1 MKATAAKLLAAT
13 LDAHGV
19 DLAFCVPGESY
30 LGLTNALIDYP
41 QIKLVVCRQ
50 EGGAGFMAFA
60 DGRMRGKAGVAIV
73 SRGPGATNASI
84 AVHCAYHDATPAVFF
99 VGQAERKDLGR
110 LALQEQNYSKT
121 FSDMTKMVIEVH
133 DGALLPEATARAF
146 HIAESGTPGP
156 VIVVLPEDMLDEE
169 VEAEP
174 VGPAAKV
181 RSGPAADDLAQAAD
195 MLRKAEKPL
204 ILAGGTLWG
213 DEALAD
219 LTKLAEKWQ
228 LPISPT
234 HRRPHLFDSGHAN
247 YGGYIGNRVP
257 GPQIGIMRETDLFIA
272 LGERLGDSV
281 SQSYTFPTVPA
292 PQMPMIHV
300 WPDAD
305 EIGRV
310 WQPTLGIASDPHEF
324 IKALLALDADAPSGR
339 GDWIDRLNGIHR
351 ELTDW
356 QDAEAN
362 DGVPFGNVCAA
373 VGRHM
378 ADDAVVTTDAGNF
391 STWIHRCMWFK
402 QTNLFCGASVG
413 AMGPAIPSAIAAGLR
428 WPGRQAIAIV
438 GDGGFQM
445 TGNEFSTARQ
455 YGVPLKVFVAN
466 NGSYGTI
473 RMHQEGR
480 YPGRNYA
487 TELFNP
493 DFAKL
498 AEAYGA
504 KGLRIDNNGDVAGV
518 VEEAM
523 ATDEPVIV
531 DCRTSMSYL
540 SAWKRLEDF
549 PAYQGGA

>member
-1 MKATAAKLLAAT
+1 
-13 LDAHGV
+13 HGV

-30 LGLTNALIDYP
+30 LGLTDALIDFP
-41 QIKLVVCRQ
+41 NIRLVVCRQ
-50 EGGAGFMAFA
+50 EGGAGFMAFS

-84 AVHCAYHDATPAVFF
+84 AVHCAYHDATPLVIF

-110 LALQEQNYSKT
+110 LALQEQNWSKT
-121 FSDMTKMVIEVH
+121 FSDMTKMVIEVN
-133 DGALLPEATARAF
+133 DGAMISEAAARAF
-146 HIAESGTPGP
+146 HVAESGTPGP
-156 VIVVLPEDMLDEE
+156 VAVVLPEDMLADEID
-169 VEAEP
+169 AP
-174 VGPAAKV
+174 VTGPAKPV
-181 RSGPAADDLAQAAD
+181 RPGPAADDLERAVD

-204 ILAGGTLWG
+204 VLVGGTLWG
-213 DEALAD
+213 EQALAD
-219 LTKLAEKWQ
+219 LTKLSETWNI
-228 LPISPT
+228 PVCPT

-247 YGGYIGNRVP
+247 YGGYVGNRVP
-257 GPQIGIMRETDLFIA
+257 GPQIDIMRETDLLIA

-281 SQSYTFPTVPA
+281 SQSYTFPNAPVPQF
-292 PQMPMIHV
+292 PLVHV
-300 WPDAD
+300 WPDAA

-310 WQPTLGIASDPHEF
+310 WQPTVGIASDPHEF
-324 IKALLALDADAPSGR
+324 IKALLKLDAGKAPSGR
-339 GDWIDRLNGIHR
+339 KDWIGRLNAKHR

-356 QDAEAN
+356 KDAESN

-373 VGRHM
+373 IGRHM

-402 QTNLFCGASVG
+402 QSNMFAGASVG
-413 AMGPAIPSAIAAGLR
+413 AMGPAVPAAIAAGLR
-428 WPGRQAIAIV
+428 WPGRQAIAVV

-455 YGVPLKVFVAN
+455 YGVPLKVFVSN

-480 YPGRNYA
+480 YPGRTYA

-493 DFAKL
+493 DFARL

-504 KGLRIDNNGDVAGV
+504 KGLKVENNGDVETV
-518 VEEAM
+518 VKEALEH
-523 ATDEPVIV
+523 DGPVIV
-531 DCRTSMSYL
+531 DCRTSLSYL
-540 SAWKRLEDF
+540 SAWRRLEDF
-549 PAYQGGA
+549 PAYKGKN

>member
-1 MKATAAKLLAAT
+1 MKGSAAQLLAAT

-30 LGLTNALIDYP
+30 LGLTDALIDFP

-110 LALQEQNYSKT
+110 LALQEQNYAKT
-121 FSDMTKMVIEVH
+121 FSDMTKMVIEVN
-133 DGALLPEATARAF
+133 DGAQLSEATARAF
-146 HIAESGTPGP
+146 HVAESGTPGP
-156 VIVVLPEDMLDEE
+156 VVVVLPEDMLGDA
-169 VEAEP
+169 VDAP
-174 VGPAAKV
+174 VIGRAAKV
-181 RSGPAADDLAQAAD
+181 LSGPAAGDLARAAD
-195 MLRKAEKPL
+195 MIRNAKKPL
-204 ILAGGTLWG
+204 FLAGGTLWG

-219 LTKLAEKWQ
+219 LARLAEAWNV
-228 LPISPT
+228 PVCPT
-234 HRRPHLFDSGHAN
+234 HRRPHLFDSGHSH
-247 YGGYIGNRVP
+247 YGGYLGNRVP
-257 GPQIGIMRETDLFIA
+257 GPQIDIMRETDLLVAI
-272 LGERLGDSV
+272 GERLGDSV
-281 SQSYTFPTVPA
+281 SQSYTFPNVPV

-300 WPDAD
+300 WPDAA
-305 EIGRV
+305 ELGRV

-324 IKALLALDADAPSGR
+324 IKALLALEAGETGGR
-339 GDWIDRLNGIHR
+339 DGWIGRLNAKHR

-356 QDAEAN
+356 KDAEAN

-373 VGRHM
+373 IGREM

-402 QTNLFCGASVG
+402 QSNMFCGASVG

-455 YGVPLKVFVAN
+455 YGVPLKVFVSN

-480 YPGRNYA
+480 YPGRTYA

-493 DFAKL
+493 DFAKV

-504 KGLRIDNNGDVAGV
+504 KGLRIENNGDVAGV
-518 VEEAM
+518 VKEAM
-523 ATDEPVIV
+523 ETDGPVIV
-531 DCRTSMSYL
+531 DCRTSLSYL

-549 PAYQGGA
+549 PAHQ